1 MTPLSAATGL
11 DELGAERFL
20 TALVRSSDDAIIGKT
35 PDGRVV
41 FWNAAAE
48 RLYGYEAAEMLGRDI
63 AILFPPD
70 HAHELSE
77 IMEQVKAGK
86 VVRDLRTK
94 RVRKNGAVVPVSIT
108 VSPVIDAD
116 GTVIGASS
124 VAHDLSQYVEHVR
137 VLRQAERRAAEA
149 LSTLDTLH
157 ASAPIGLGFVDREF
171 RFVHLNDMLA
181 AFSGCQA
188 QDKIGMTVAEVVPD
202 IWPRSS
208 PCTAGYLTMMKPSST
223 SR

>member
-1 MTPLSAATGL
+1 MS
-11 DELGAERFL
+11 
-20 TALVRSSDDAIIGKT
+20 II
-35 PDGRVV
+35 
-41 FWNAAAE
+41 
-48 RLYGYEAAEMLGRDI
+48 
-63 AILFPPD
+63 
-70 HAHELSE
+70 
-77 IMEQVKAGK
+77 
-86 VVRDLRTK
+86 
-94 RVRKNGAVVPVSIT
+94 

-137 VLRQAERRAAEA
+137 VLRQAERCAAEA
-149 LSTLDTLH
+149 LNTLDTLH

-171 RFVHLNDMLA
+171 CFVHLNHTSA

-188 QDKIGMTVAEVVPD
+188 QDKIGMTVAEVVPE
-202 IWPRSS
+202 IVLRSS